1 MGGVRIGY
9 VWVDRI
15 HKGGVICVLPQVHM
29 VIEEGAIE
37 GDHGT
42 PPHGWSI
49 DRPQGAE
56 IDGGEIGELHSR
68 SIQRERK
75 KRQEGQ
81 GVRGG

>member
-1 MGGVRIGY
+1 MIKEDVIRVISGY
-9 VWVDRI
+9 VI
-15 HKGGVICVLPQVHM
+15 GVLPQVHM
-29 VIEEGAIE
+29 VIKEGAVE
-37 GDHGT
+37 GDHGA